1 MIKKQYFGVTSEM
14 VKDML
19 VGWDIEWK
27 SEVKT
32 KKS

>member
-1 MIKKQYFGVTSEM
+1 MGVIKKQYFGLTSEM
-14 VKDML
+14 VKYKL

-32 KKS
+32 